1 MNDLL
6 MLIAMIITSVGAAA
20 LVLVLSKAVIITLPG
35 ILMQA
40 ATKNSVS
47 SAPCRQRSR
56 DQNKAGSC
64 PFC

>member
-6 MLIAMIITSVGAAA
+6 MLVAMIIASVGAAA
-20 LVLVLSKAVIITLPG
+20 LVLVLGKAVIITLPG

-40 ATKNSVS
+40 ATRNSVS
-47 SAPCRQRSR
+47 STPCRQRSG
-56 DQNKAGSC
+56 DQNEAGSC

>member
-20 LVLVLSKAVIITLPG
+20 LVLALSKAVIITLPG

-40 ATKNSVS
+40 ATRNSVS
-47 SAPCRQRSR
+47 SAPSRQRSR
-56 DQNKAGSC
+56 D
-64 PFC
+64 